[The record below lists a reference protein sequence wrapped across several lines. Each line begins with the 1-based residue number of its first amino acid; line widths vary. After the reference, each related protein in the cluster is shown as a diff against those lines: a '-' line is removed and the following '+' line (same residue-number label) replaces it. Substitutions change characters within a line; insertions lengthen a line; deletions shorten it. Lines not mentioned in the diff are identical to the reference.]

1 MKRLLAAMTRRR
13 MLVLAVIAILG
24 LGAATVSA
32 LSTRGSRE
40 FSQSTSGVAGSAET
54 GDFFAVELAIGDFD
68 GDGFG
73 DVVAAA
79 PYEDLGSKRDAGQIQ
94 VLYGA
99 SNGISTAGDDTIHQG
114 TRNVVGRSIE
124 GDLFGSALAVGDFN
138 NDDFDDLAVGVPGK
152 TVLDQAN
159 AGWVT
164 ILYGDDRGLSGRG
177 SVRIGQDSAG
187 VDGEPASGDWFGHS
201 VTSGDFN
208 GDGFDDVAVG
218 APGDDDAGASWA
230 GSVTVL
236 YGSASGVSGTGSGF
250 VHQGIDGV
258 LDDPEAGDELGWAL
272 AAVDVDGDGHDDLAA
287 AAPGESIS
295 TIDDAGIVHV
305 FHGSPTGVVVDGNIT
320 LHENTP
326 GVPGVPEAHDRFGTS
341 LDGGDFDGGGVGDL
355 AIGVAG
361 EAKGSRTASGVVQVL
376 PGTEGVGITGA
387 GTKRISQAKF
397 VIGTPQAGDDFG
409 YRVAVGDLNG
419 NGRDD
424 LAVGSP
430 GESVDGATGAGATHV
445 FFGRATG
452 ISRAKDEL
460 WQPGLGGL
468 PGAVEANAGAGR
480 ALATGDIDGDGRDDL
495 VIGVPGRT
503 AASRNTSGSFVVLY
517 G

>member
-1 MKRLLAAMTRRR
+1 MRRLVSRRPFLLVALLA
-13 MLVLAVIAILG
+13 LVG

-32 LSTRGSRE
+32 LSGSGSRE
-40 FSQSTSGVAGSAET
+40 FTQSTSGVAGSAET
-54 GDFFAVELAIGDFD
+54 GDYFAVELAIGDFD

-79 PYEDLGSKRDAGQIQ
+79 PYEDLGTKRNAGQIQ
-94 VLYGA
+94 VLCGA
-99 SNGISTAGDDTIHQG
+99 SGGVSTSGDDTIHQG
-114 TRNVVGRSIE
+114 TRNVVGRSIAE
-124 GDLFGSALAVGDFN
+124 DLFGSALAVGDFN
-138 NDDFDDLAVGVPGK
+138 NDDYDDLAVGVPGK
-152 TVLDQAN
+152 TVLDQPN

-177 SVRIGQDSAG
+177 SIRIGQDSPG
-187 VDGEPASGDWFGHS
+187 VDGEPGAGDWFGHS

-236 YGSASGVSGTGSGF
+236 YGSASGVSGTGSAF
-250 VHQGIDGV
+250 VHQGTDGV

-272 AAVDVDGDGHDDLAA
+272 ATADVNGDGYADLAA
-287 AAPGESIS
+287 TAPGESIGAVAQ
-295 TIDDAGIVHV
+295 AGVVHV
-305 FHGSPTGVVVDGNIT
+305 LLGSELGVVVDGNT
-320 LHENTP
+320 VLHENTP
-326 GVPGVPEAHDRFGTS
+326 GVPGVPEAYDRFGS
-341 LDGGDFDGGGVGDL
+341 SVDGGDFDGGGVGDL

-361 EAKGSRTASGVVQVL
+361 EAKGTRTSSGVVQVL
-376 PGTEGVGITGA
+376 PGTQDVGITGA
-387 GTKRISQAKF
+387 GTKRLSQAKG
-397 VIGTPQAGDDFG
+397 VLGKPQAGDDFG
-409 YRVAVGDLNG
+409 YRVAVGDFNG

-424 LAVGSP
+424 LAVGAP
-430 GESVDGATGAGATHV
+430 GETIDGATGAGATHV

-452 ISRAKDEL
+452 ISKANDEL

-468 PGAVEANAGAGR
+468 AGSVEANAGAGR
-480 ALATGDIDGDGRDDL
+480 ALATGDINGDGRDDL

-503 AASRNTSGSFVVLY
+503 AASRNTAGSFVVLF

>member
-1 MKRLLAAMTRRR
+1 MAQLASLVSRKRFLVIA
-13 MLVLAVIAILG
+13 VLALLG

-40 FSQSTSGVAGSAET
+40 FTQSTNGVSGSAET

-79 PYEDLGSKRDAGQIQ
+79 PYEDLGAKRDAGQIQ

-99 SNGISTAGDDTIHQG
+99 SGGVSTAGDDTIHQG
-114 TRNVVGRSIE
+114 TRNVVGRSIAE
-124 GDLFGSALAVGDFN
+124 DLFGSALAVGDFN
-138 NDDFDDLAVGVPGK
+138 NDDFDDLVVGVPGK
-152 TVLDQAN
+152 TVLDQPN

-164 ILYGDDRGLSGRG
+164 ILYGDNRGLSGRG

-187 VDGEPASGDWFGHS
+187 VDGEPGAGDWFGHS

-236 YGSASGVSGTGSGF
+236 YGSASGVSGTDSTF

-295 TIDDAGIVHV
+295 TIAQAGIVHV
-305 FHGSPTGVVVDGNIT
+305 FSGSPTGVIVDGNMI

-326 GVPGVPEAHDRFGTS
+326 GVPGVPEPYDRFGTS

-361 EAKGSRTASGVVQVL
+361 EAKGSRTGSGVVQVL
-376 PGTEGVGITGA
+376 PGTEGVGITGSD
-387 GTKRISQAKF
+387 TKRISQAKF
-397 VIGTPQAGDDFG
+397 VPDVPEAGDDFG
-409 YRVAVGDLNG
+409 YRVAVGDFNG

-424 LAVGSP
+424 LAVGAP
-430 GESVDGATGAGATHV
+430 GETVDGAVGAGATHV

-460 WQPGLGGL
+460 WQPGLNGL
-468 PGAVEANAGAGR
+468 PGAVQANGGAGR

-503 AASRNTSGSFVVLY
+503 TGSRNTAGSFVVLY

>member
-1 MKRLLAAMTRRR
+1 MKHIVSIVSRKRLLVIA
-13 MLVLAVIAILG
+13 VLALLG

-40 FSQSTSGVAGSAET
+40 FTQSTSGVAGSAET
-54 GDFFAVELAIGDFD
+54 GDYFAVELAVGDFD

-79 PYEDLGSKRDAGQIQ
+79 PYEDLGAKRDAGQIQ
-94 VLYGA
+94 VLYG
-99 SNGISTAGDDTIHQG
+99 SSGGVSTAGDDTIHQG
-114 TRNVVGRSIE
+114 TRNVVGRSIAE
-124 GDLFGSALAVGDFN
+124 DLFGSALAVGDFN

-152 TVLDQAN
+152 TVLDQPN

-187 VDGEPASGDWFGHS
+187 VDGEPGAGDWFGHS

-208 GDGFDDVAVG
+208 NDGFDDVAVG

-236 YGSASGVSGTGSGF
+236 YGGASGVTGTGSAF
-250 VHQGIDGV
+250 LHQAVDGV
-258 LDDPEAGDELGWAL
+258 LDDAEAGDEFGWAL
-272 AAVDVDGDGHDDLAA
+272 TAADVDGDDHDDLAVA
-287 AAPGESIS
+287 VPGESIS
-295 TIDDAGIVHV
+295 AIAQAGIVQV
-305 FHGSPTGVVVDGNIT
+305 FSGSPTGVVVDGNVA

-326 GVPGVPEAHDRFGTS
+326 GVPGVPEAYDRFGTS
-341 LDGGDFDGGGVGDL
+341 LDGGDFDGDDVDDL

-361 EAKGSRTASGVVQVL
+361 EAKGSRTSSGVVQVL
-376 PGTEGVGITGA
+376 PGTQGVGITGA
-387 GTKRISQAKF
+387 DTKRISQAKF
-397 VIGTPQAGDDFG
+397 VPDRPEAGDDFG
-409 YRVAVGDLNG
+409 YRVAVGDFNG

-424 LAVGSP
+424 LAVGAP
-430 GESVDGATGAGATHV
+430 GETVEGAVGAGATHV

-460 WQPGLGGL
+460 WQPGLNGL
-468 PGAVEANAGAGR
+468 PGAVQPNGGAGR

-503 AASRNTSGSFVVLY
+503 TGSRNTSGSFVVLY